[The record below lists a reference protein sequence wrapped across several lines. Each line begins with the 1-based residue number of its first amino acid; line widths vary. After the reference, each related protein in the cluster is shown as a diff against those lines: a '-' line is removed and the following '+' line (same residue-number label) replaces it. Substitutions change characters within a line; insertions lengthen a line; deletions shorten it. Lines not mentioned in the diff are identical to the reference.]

1 MGYMDQYRKWLEVF
15 ADDEA
20 TVSELNSIAD
30 NRAEIEDRFYRAL
43 EFGTAGMRG
52 VIGMGLNRM
61 NVHNVRRVTRALA
74 KIIKNHSGGA
84 ERGVVIGYDSRN
96 MSPAFA
102 RETALTFAACGVR
115 AMLFSSLRPVPVL
128 SFSVRHLGA
137 IAGVEITASHNPS
150 KYNGYKVYWEDGG
163 QLPPARADEVTAEIE
178 RTSYE
183 ESVAMDEDAAIRAG
197 LLIYPGPEIDDA
209 YIASVKKLQ
218 VNPELAR
225 EMGDQLKIVY
235 TPLNGTGNLPVRRIL
250 REIGMRHVFVVP
262 EQELPDGNFPS
273 VKVPNPEDP
282 DAFRLAIGMQKR
294 LGADL
299 CVGTDPDCDR
309 VGVACLTESG
319 DVRMLSGNQIGCL
332 LLDYICSQKKARG
345 ELPANGA
352 AVSSIVSTDMA
363 KAICRD
369 FGMAHIEVLTGFKFI
384 AEQIQRFEDTGEHTF
399 LFGFEESYG
408 FLSGT
413 EVRDK
418 DGVNAVMLIA
428 EAAAYYKARGMTL
441 ADAADELGKKYGYYG
456 DHIKSVTLA
465 GKDGRAKIEA
475 IMGRLHTEKLGEIGG
490 SKVRATRDYLRG
502 TRETSDGTIAPA
514 GLPESDVLYYE
525 LEGGAWVCVRPSG
538 TEPKIKVYI
547 NAVSD
552 APEKTEALL
561 AAYAGDMDRI
571 LAIQP
576 V

>member
-1 MGYMDQYRKWLEVF
+1 MAYMDEYRKWLALF
-15 ADDEA
+15 ADDKE
-20 TVSELNSIAD
+20 TVSELTAIAD
-30 NRAEIEDRFYRAL
+30 DPAEIEDRFYRPL

-61 NVHNVRRVTRALA
+61 NVHNVRRVTCALA
-74 KIIKNHSGGA
+74 KIIKNHPGGA
-84 ERGVVIGYDSRN
+84 ARGVVIGYDSRR
-96 MSPAFA
+96 MSPEFA
-102 RETALTFAACGVR
+102 RETALTLAACGVK
-115 AMLFSSLRPVPVL
+115 AMLFQSLRPVPVL

-163 QLPPARADEVTAEIE
+163 QLPPPRADEVTAEIE
-178 RTSYE
+178 KTSFE
-183 ESVAMDEDAAIRAG
+183 EAVKMGEDAAFRAG
-197 LLIYPGPEIDDA
+197 LLAYPGPEVDDA
-209 YIASVKKLQ
+209 YTAAVKKLQ

-225 EMGDQLKIVY
+225 EMGDTLKIVY
-235 TPLNGTGNLPVRRIL
+235 TPLNGTGNLPVRRVL
-250 REIGMRHVFVVP
+250 REIGMKHVFVVP

-273 VKVPNPEDP
+273 VRVPNPEDP
-282 DAFRLAIGMQKR
+282 DAFRLAIQMQKR
-294 LGADL
+294 LKADL

-309 VGVACLTESG
+309 VGVACLTG
-319 DVRMLSGNQIGCL
+319 DGEVRMLSGNQIGCI
-332 LLDYICSQKKARG
+332 LLDYICSQKKERG
-345 ELPANGA
+345 ELPENGA

-363 KAICRD
+363 KAICET
-369 FGMAHIEVLTGFKFI
+369 FGMAHVEVLTGFKFI
-384 AEQIQRFEDTGEHTF
+384 AEQIQLFEDTGAHTF

-428 EAAAYYKARGMTL
+428 EAAAYYKTRGMTL
-441 ADAADELGKKYGYYG
+441 ADAADELGKKYGFYG

-465 GKDGRAKIEA
+465 GKDGQAKIDA
-475 IMGRLHTEKLGEIGG
+475 IMGRLHAEKLATIGG
-490 SKVRATRDYLRG
+490 SKVLATRDYLKG
-502 TRETSDGTIAPA
+502 TRETADGVVTPA

-547 NAVSD
+547 NAVS
-552 APEKTEALL
+552 ASPEKTEALL
-561 AAYAGDMDRI
+561 AGYAGDMDKI
-571 LAIQP
+571 LAI
-576 V
+576 

>member
-1 MGYMDQYRKWLEVF
+1 
-15 ADDEA
+15 
-20 TVSELNSIAD
+20 
-30 NRAEIEDRFYRAL
+30 
-43 EFGTAGMRG
+43 MRG
-52 VIGMGLNRM
+52 VIGMGTNRM
-61 NVHNVRRVTRALA
+61 NVHNVRRVTCALA
-74 KIIKNHSGGA
+74 KIINNHPGGA
-84 ERGVVIGYDSRN
+84 ERGVVIGYDSRR
-96 MSPAFA
+96 MSPEFA
-102 RETALTFAACGVR
+102 RETALTLAAGGVK
-115 AMLFSSLRPVPVL
+115 AMLFPSLRPVPIL

-163 QLPPARADEVTAEIE
+163 QIPPHRADEVTAEIE
-178 RTSYE
+178 KTSYQE
-183 ESVAMDEDAAIRAG
+183 AATMSEDAALKAG
-197 LLIYPGPEIDDA
+197 LLIYPGPEVDDA
-209 YIASVKKLQ
+209 YIAEVRKLQ

-225 EMGDQLKIVY
+225 EMGENLKIVY

-250 REIGMRHVFVVP
+250 REIGMKHVYVVP
-262 EQELPDGNFPS
+262 EQELPDGDFPS

-282 DAFRLAIGMQKR
+282 DAFRLAVKMQKR
-294 LGADL
+294 LNADL

-319 DVRMLSGNQIGCL
+319 EVRMLSGNQIGCL
-332 LLDYICSQKKARG
+332 LLDYICSQKKERG

-369 FGMAHIEVLTGFKFI
+369 FNIAHIEVLTGFKFI

-441 ADAADELGKKYGYYG
+441 ADAADELGRKYGFYG
-456 DHIKSVTLA
+456 DLIKSATLA
-465 GKDGRAKIEA
+465 GKDGREKIDA
-475 IMGRLHTEKLGEIGG
+475 AMKRLRAEKPGAIGG
-490 SKVRATRDYLRG
+490 SKVLAARDYLKG
-502 TRETSDGTIAPA
+502 TRETADGEVTPA

-547 NAVSD
+547 NAVS
-552 APEKTEALL
+552 ASPERTEALL
-561 AAYAGDMDRI
+561 AEYARDVDKI
-571 LAIQP
+571 LAI
-576 V
+576 

>member
-1 MGYMDQYRKWLEVF
+1 MAYMDEYRKWLELF
-15 ADDEA
+15 ANDPK
-20 TVSELNSIAD
+20 TVSELNAIAND
-30 NRAEIEDRFYRAL
+30 PAEIEDRFYREL

-52 VIGMGLNRM
+52 VIGMGTNRM
-61 NVHNVRRVTRALA
+61 NVHNVRRVTCALS
-74 KIIKNHSGGA
+74 KIIKNHPGGA
-84 ERGVVIGYDSRN
+84 ERGVVIGYDSRH
-96 MSPAFA
+96 MSPEFA
-102 RETALTFAACGVR
+102 REAALTLAAGGVK

-137 IAGVEITASHNPS
+137 IAGIEITASHNPS

-163 QLPPARADEVTAEIE
+163 QLPPPRADEVTEEIE
-178 RTSYE
+178 KTSFE
-183 ESVAMDEDAAIRAG
+183 EAAAMNEDEAFRAG
-197 LLIYPGPEIDDA
+197 LLVYPGPEVDDA

-225 EMGDQLKIVY
+225 EVGETLKIVY

-250 REIGMRHVFVVP
+250 REMGMKHVYVVP
-262 EQELPDGNFPS
+262 EQELPDGDFPS
-273 VKVPNPEDP
+273 VRVPNPEDP

-294 LGADL
+294 LHADL
-299 CVGTDPDCDR
+299 CVATDPDCDR
-309 VGVACLTESG
+309 VGIACLTEQG

-332 LLDYICSQKKARG
+332 LLDYICSQKKERG
-345 ELPANGA
+345 ELPENGA

-369 FGMAHIEVLTGFKFI
+369 FGVAHVEVLTGFKFI
-384 AEQIQRFEDTGEHTF
+384 AEQIQLFEDTGAHTF

-428 EAAAYYKARGMTL
+428 EAAAYYKTRGMTL

-456 DHIKSVTLA
+456 DHVKSVTLA
-465 GKDGRAKIEA
+465 GKDGRDKIDA
-475 IMGRLHTEKLGEIGG
+475 IMGKLHGERLASIGG
-490 SKVRATRDYLRG
+490 SKVLATRDYLKG
-502 TRETSDGTIAPA
+502 TRETADGEVTPA

-538 TEPKIKVYI
+538 TEPKIKIYI
-547 NAVSD
+547 NAVSP
-552 APEKTEALL
+552 APEKTDALL
-561 AAYAGDMDRI
+561 AGYAADMDRI
-571 LAIQP
+571 LAI
-576 V
+576 

>member
-1 MGYMDQYRKWLEVF
+1 MAYMDEYRKWLELF
-15 ADDEA
+15 ADDRE
-20 TVSELNSIAD
+20 TVAELSAIAD
-30 NRAEIEDRFYRAL
+30 NPAEIEDRFYRPL

-61 NVHNVRRVTRALA
+61 NVHNVRRVTCALA
-74 KIIKNHSGGA
+74 KIIINHPGGA
-84 ERGVVIGYDSRN
+84 ARGVVIGYDSRH
-96 MSPAFA
+96 MSPEFA
-102 RETALTFAACGVR
+102 RETALTLAACGVK

-163 QLPPARADEVTAEIE
+163 QLPPPRADEVTAEIE
-178 RTSYE
+178 KTSFE
-183 ESVAMDEDAAIRAG
+183 EAVKMDEDAAFRAG
-197 LLIYPGPEIDDA
+197 LLVYPGPEVDDA
-209 YIASVKKLQ
+209 YIAAVKKLQ

-225 EMGDQLKIVY
+225 EMGDTLKIVY
-235 TPLNGTGNLPVRRIL
+235 TPLNGTGNLPVRRVL
-250 REIGMRHVFVVP
+250 REIGMKHVFVVP
-262 EQELPDGNFPS
+262 EQELPDGDFPS
-273 VKVPNPEDP
+273 VRVPNPEDP

-294 LGADL
+294 LKADL

-309 VGVACLTESG
+309 VGVACLTGEG
-319 DVRMLSGNQIGCL
+319 EVRMLSGNQIGCI
-332 LLDYICSQKKARG
+332 LLDYICSQKKERG
-345 ELPANGA
+345 ELPKNGA

-363 KAICRD
+363 KAICET
-369 FGMAHIEVLTGFKFI
+369 FGMTHVEVLTGFKFI
-384 AEQIQRFEDTGEHTF
+384 AEQIQLFEDTGAHTF

-428 EAAAYYKARGMTL
+428 EAASYYKKRGMTL
-441 ADAADELGKKYGYYG
+441 ADAADELGKKYGFYG
-456 DHIKSVTLA
+456 DHVKSVTLA
-465 GKDGRAKIEA
+465 GKDGQAQIDA
-475 IMGRLHTEKLGEIGG
+475 IMGRLHTEKLETIGA
-490 SKVRATRDYLRG
+490 SKVLATRDYRKG
-502 TRETSDGTIAPA
+502 TRETADGEVTTA

-547 NAVSD
+547 NAVS
-552 APEKTEALL
+552 ASPETTEALL
-561 AAYAGDMDRI
+561 AGYAGDMDKI
-571 LAIQP
+571 LAI
-576 V
+576 